1 MVIKINKFCN
11 IFDISYTF
19 EEIFLCVM
27 KKKLEGLNDK
37 LVLINREKFGANTL
51 GKSEESHFFK
61 ILFEIIKEP
70 MFFILVLTSMIYFI
84 LKEYSEGLIMLIA
97 ILFVAG
103 ISLYQEN
110 RSRNAVASLKKLSNP
125 RVRAIRNNKEVTI
138 DTEEL
143 VVDDIF
149 FIEDGNLVPADAIII
164 DANDF
169 SVNESMLTG
178 ESLPVYKNKSGTSNS
193 IFKGTMVESG
203 YCKAL
208 VTAVGNNTSLGKI
221 GKSLENIVIEKTPLQ
236 QQIARFTKS
245 MVIYGVVAFFMVW
258 AMNFFLRGNLIE
270 SLLQGLTLAMS
281 VLPEEIPVAFSTFMA
296 LGAYHLYKKGVI
308 ARTPYTVEVLGAA
321 TVICTDKTGTL
332 TENSMD
338 IVAIYDFE
346 KDNLFDYTTEVPK
359 FNEVLA
365 FGMWASESNPFDNME
380 KAIHRMYG
388 HVTERDLRPQFKMYK
403 EYPLSGNPPMMTH
416 IWKDNKDKSI
426 IAVKGSAEKI
436 LSQCELSA
444 SDFDRIMNHTTNLAN
459 QGYRVLCVAKSY
471 DDIQD
476 LPDSQ
481 NDFNFILLGL
491 IAFYDPP
498 KKNIHKVIDKFYK
511 AGVDVKMITGD
522 LAETAKAIGKQI
534 GIKNSDIFMTGD
546 ELVKLSL
553 EQLRTKVKE
562 INIFA
567 RMFPDAKLMLI
578 EALKAN
584 DEIVAMT
591 GDGVNDSPALKSAH
605 IGIAM
610 GKGGSEVAKSAAS
623 IILMDDDL
631 KWMVDAIALGRRIY
645 ENLKKAI
652 RYIISIHIPVILIVA
667 LPLFLYW
674 KYSNIFTPVHVIFLE
689 LIMGPTCS
697 IIFEN
702 EPIEKNSMLKPPR
715 KMGNDFFSF
724 KELLISIIQGLAIT
738 ISCLA
743 LGYYYMET
751 GGSESLVR
759 TVIYT
764 TLIFSNVFL
773 TLVNRSFYYSFFK
786 TIRYKNQLIPLVI
799 SVSLLILVLAVSY
812 APVRNIFGF
821 EVMSSRQWLICF
833 VAAFIGVYWMEV
845 YKYFIR
851 RRD

>member
-1 MVIKINKFCN
+1 M
-11 IFDISYTF
+11 DSS
-19 EEIFLCVM
+19 LQ
-27 KKKLEGLNDK
+27 GLNEIQ
-37 LVLINREKFGANTL
+37 VRHNREKFGSNIIENQK
-51 GKSEESHFFK
+51 GGHFFK
-61 ILFEIIKEP
+61 ILVEIISEP
-70 MFFILVLTSMIYFI
+70 MFLILVITSVLYFV
-84 LKEYSEGLIMLIA
+84 LGEFSEGLIMLIA
-97 ILFVAG
+97 IFLVAG
-103 ISLYQEN
+103 ISLFQEN
-110 RSRNAVASLKKLSNP
+110 RSRNAVDSLKKLSNP
-125 RVRAIRNNKEVTI
+125 KIRCMRNGIDEVI

-149 FIEDGNLVPADAIII
+149 YVEDGDIIPADGFII

-178 ESLPVYKNKSGTSNS
+178 ESLPVFKNALAVSNN
-193 IFKGTMVESG
+193 IFKGSMVESG
-203 YCKAL
+203 YCKAI
-208 VTAVGNNTSLGKI
+208 VTSVGVNTAMGKI
-221 GKSLENIVIEKTPLQ
+221 GKSLDSIINEKTPLQ
-236 QQIARFTKS
+236 QQIRSFTKS
-245 MVIYGVVAFFMVW
+245 MVAYGVIAFLLVW
-258 AMNFFLRGNLIE
+258 GMNYFLKGNLIE

-296 LGAYHLYKKGVI
+296 LGAYHLYKKRVI
-308 ARTPYTVEVLGAA
+308 VRTPYTVEVLGAA

-332 TENSMD
+332 TENNME
-338 IVAIYDFE
+338 IVSIYDFQN
-346 KDNLFDYTTEVPK
+346 DILFDFTKVPPSS
-359 FNEVLA
+359 NDVLTYA
-365 FGMWASESNPFDNME
+365 MWASEPSPFDNME
-380 KAIHRMYG
+380 KAIHHMYG
-388 HVTERDLRPQFKMYK
+388 HLAEVDLRPGFSMHK

-416 IWKDNKDKSI
+416 VWKDDFGNAV
-426 IAVKGSAEKI
+426 IAVKGSMEKV
-436 LSQCELSA
+436 LSQCDVSTLQLQQINQCS
-444 SDFDRIMNHTTNLAN
+444 TQLAN
-459 QGYRVLCVAKSY
+459 KGYRVLCVANS
-471 DDIQD
+471 DHNIQS

-481 NDFNFILLGL
+481 NDFKYNLLGL

-498 KKNIHKVIDKFYK
+498 KKNINGVLNNFYK
-511 AGVDVKMITGD
+511 AGVDIKMITGD
-522 LAETAKAIGKQI
+522 LAGTAVAIGKQV
-534 GIKNSDIFMTGD
+534 GIKNSEIFMTGD
-546 ELVKLSL
+546 ELVHLS
-553 EQLRTKVKE
+553 EDQLRLKVKD

-567 RMFPDAKLMLI
+567 RMFPDAKLRLI
-578 EALKAN
+578 EALKSN
-584 DEIVAMT
+584 GEVVAMT

-610 GKGGSEVAKSAAS
+610 GKGGSEVAKNAAS

-702 EPIEKNSMLKPPR
+702 EPIEKNSMNRPPR
-715 KMGNDFFSF
+715 KMGNYYFSF

-773 TLVNRSFYYSFFK
+773 TLVNRSFYFSFFK
-786 TIRYKNQLIPLVI
+786 TIRYKNHLIPLVI
-799 SVSLLILVLAVSY
+799 LISLLILILAVSY
-812 APVRNIFGF
+812 TPVRNVFGF
-821 EVMSSRQWLICF
+821 EVLSLYQWFICF
-833 VAAFIGVYWMEV
+833 GAAFIGVFWMEV
-845 YKYFIR
+845 YKYFFYK
-851 RRD
+851 